1 MEKEKKKE
9 KETQAKS
16 LKSVELEKD
25 SAGEAHE
32 QQGVDTDNSVVPA
45 AGESGKSVRETP
57 EQNIGYRTILQL
69 DNGDACAL
77 LLKSD
82 MYCNFEMPEY
92 FDFTEALRSA
102 GERLA
107 GKEFDE
113 CLVDIDPHNVKD
125 VNFDMVLN
133 KDGKYAVRVL
143 SLVNP
148 YLYVLLVA
156 TLCDEHNWDAV
167 RECFRAFACERIKC
181 VSIPIE
187 PKSTE
192 KFHKSTT
199 ILHWW
204 NKFEQQAVR
213 NSLEYRYMFVSDI
226 TNCYGSIE
234 IHSIA
239 DALARRGTS
248 CETDDNEAMAADIL
262 RCLSIIRQGKNVG
275 IPQGNAVSDMLAEIV
290 LGYSDLMLREA
301 LEAQGITDGYEIL
314 RYRDDYKIFA
324 NDIDL
329 LERISYTLQA
339 VLERLN
345 FRLNPGKTRISKSI
359 ITDSIKADKLAYI
372 YNTPIFNKK
381 GCDFDGI
388 QKHLMYILM
397 FGRDYPN
404 SGQLK
409 VLLDDMDKRVMQYM
423 EEHKIRPV
431 FVMPGASE
439 ESLSNYYGSIVEDIT
454 AIAAVTAQIAIE
466 NSSSAHYA
474 LKVLSRALVTVRSQ
488 DEKDRIIEKV
498 AKRLGSMPNS
508 EYVKIWLQNL
518 AIRADYQGDYN
529 FGTNALCRL
538 VSGEADRL
546 WNNDFLPAELTD
558 GFDAAV
564 IVDPEVLGNGSHVIT
579 FKSRNPYA
587 FLDEPDAEYIGK
599 GPMPEELQKDGYYTL
614 TDEEMSSDDNI
625 LIATL

>member
-1 MEKEKKKE
+1 MRKNENEIMMEKEKE
-9 KETQAKS
+9 IEIQTNS
-16 LKSVELEKD
+16 LKDVEK
-25 SAGEAHE
+25 
-32 QQGVDTDNSVVPA
+32 NSV
-45 AGESGKSVRETP
+45 
-57 EQNIGYRTILQL
+57 IGDRTILQL
-69 DNGDACAL
+69 DNEDAASL
-77 LLKSD
+77 FIKSD

-92 FDFTEALRSA
+92 FDFSKVLYSA
-102 GERLA
+102 AEHFE
-107 GKEFDE
+107 GKELDE
-113 CLVDIDPHNVKD
+113 CLAGINPHDLKD

-148 YLYVLLVA
+148 YLYDMLVIVL
-156 TLCDEHNWDAV
+156 CEEHNWDAV

-181 VSIPIE
+181 VSILVV
-187 PKSTE
+187 PKSVE

-204 NKFEQQAVR
+204 DKFEQQAVR

-248 CETDDNEAMAADIL
+248 CETDDNDTMAADIL
-262 RCLSIIRQGKNVG
+262 RCLSIIRQGKNIG
-275 IPQGNAVSDMLAEIV
+275 IPQGNAVSDILAEIV

-329 LERISYTLQA
+329 LERISYTLQS

-359 ITDSIKADKLAYI
+359 ITDSVKADKLAYI

-404 SGQLK
+404 SGQVK
-409 VLLDDMDKRVMQYM
+409 VMLDDLDKRVMAYM

-431 FVMPGASE
+431 CVMPGTSE
-439 ESLSNYYGSIVEDIT
+439 DSTSNYYDAIVEDIT
-454 AIAAVTAQIAIE
+454 AIAAVTTQIAIE
-466 NSSSAHYA
+466 NSSSAQYA
-474 LKVLSRALVTVRSQ
+474 LKVLSRVLVTVRSQ
-488 DEKDRIIEKV
+488 EDKDRIIEKV
-498 AKRLGSMPNS
+498 VKRLASMPNS
-508 EYVKIWLQNL
+508 ELVKVWLQNL

-538 VSGEADRL
+538 VSGEVDHL
-546 WNNDFLPAELTD
+546 WNDDFLPAELTD
-558 GFDAAV
+558 GFDATAM
-564 IVDPEVLGNGSHVIT
+564 VDAKVLGNGSHVIT
-579 FKSRNPYA
+579 FKSRDPYA

-599 GPMPEELQKDGYYTL
+599 GPMPEELQQDRYYNL

>member
-1 MEKEKKKE
+1 MEKEKEKE
-9 KETQAKS
+9 KEIQTNG
-16 LKSVELEKD
+16 LKGVEVEIDSV
-25 SAGEAHE
+25 
-32 QQGVDTDNSVVPA
+32 
-45 AGESGKSVRETP
+45 
-57 EQNIGYRTILQL
+57 IGDQTILQL
-69 DNGDACAL
+69 DNEDAAGL
-77 LLKSD
+77 FIKSD

-92 FDFTEALRSA
+92 FDFSKVLYSA
-102 GERLA
+102 AERME

-113 CLVDIDPHNVKD
+113 CLAGIDPHNVKD

-148 YLYVLLVA
+148 YLYDLLVIA
-156 TLCDEHNWDAV
+156 LCEEHNWDAV

-181 VSIPIE
+181 VSIPVV
-187 PKSTE
+187 PKSVE

-262 RCLSIIRQGKNVG
+262 RCLSIIRQGKNIG

-329 LERISYTLQA
+329 LERISYTLQS

-359 ITDSIKADKLAYI
+359 ITDSVKADKLAYI

-409 VLLDDMDKRVMQYM
+409 VMLDDLDKRVMAYM

-431 FVMPGASE
+431 FVMPGMSE
-439 ESLSNYYGSIVEDIT
+439 DSVSNYYGTIVEDIT

-466 NSSSAHYA
+466 NSSSAQYA
-474 LKVLSRALVTVRSQ
+474 LKVLSRVLVTVRSQ
-488 DEKDRIIEKV
+488 EEKDRIIEKV
-498 AKRLGSMPNS
+498 VKRLASMPNS
-508 EYVKIWLQNL
+508 ELVKVWLQNL
-518 AIRADYQGDYN
+518 AIRADYQGDYD

-538 VSGEADRL
+538 VSGEVDHL
-546 WNNDFLPAELTD
+546 WNNDFLPAELTA
-558 GFDAAV
+558 GFDATAM
-564 IVDPEVLGNGSHVIT
+564 VDAKVLGNGSHVIT
-579 FKSRNPYA
+579 FKSRDPYA
-587 FLDEPDAEYIGK
+587 FLDEIEAEYIGK
-599 GPMPEELQKDGYYTL
+599 GPMPEELQQDRYYNP

>member
-1 MEKEKKKE
+1 MMEKEKE
-9 KETQAKS
+9 AQANN
-16 LKSVELEKD
+16 LNDIEVEKD
-25 SAGEAHE
+25 SAGKTLEPHSE
-32 QQGVDTDNSVVPA
+32 DTDNSVVSA
-45 AGESGKSVRETP
+45 SGESGKSVRETL
-57 EQNIGYRTILQL
+57 EHNIGDQTILQL
-69 DNGDACAL
+69 DNEDACAL
-77 LLKSD
+77 FIKSD

-92 FDFTEALRSA
+92 FDFSEALCSA
-102 GERLA
+102 GERI
-107 GKEFDE
+107 GDKSVDE
-113 CLVDIDPHNVKD
+113 CLDGINPHDLKDI
-125 VNFDMVLN
+125 NFDMVLN

-148 YLYVLLVA
+148 YLYDLLVIA
-156 TLCDEHNWDAV
+156 LCDEHNWDAV

-181 VSIPIE
+181 VSIPVV
-187 PKSTE
+187 PKSVE

-248 CETDDNEAMAADIL
+248 CETGDNEAMAADIL
-262 RCLSIIRQGKNVG
+262 RCLSIIRRGKNIG

-329 LERISYTLQA
+329 LERISYTLQS

-359 ITDSIKADKLAYI
+359 ITDSVKADKLAYI

-409 VLLDDMDKRVMQYM
+409 VLLDDMDKRIMAYM

-431 FVMPGASE
+431 FVMPGMSE
-439 ESLSNYYGSIVEDIT
+439 ESILSNYYGTIIEDIT
-454 AIAAVTAQIAIE
+454 AIAAVVTQIAIE
-466 NSSSAHYA
+466 NSSSTQYA
-474 LKVLSRALVTVRSQ
+474 LKVLSRVLVTVRSQ
-488 DEKDRIIEKV
+488 EEKDRIIEKV
-498 AKRLGSMPNS
+498 VKRLGSMPNS

-518 AIRADYQGDYN
+518 AIRADYQGDCD

-538 VSGEADRL
+538 VSGEVDHL

-558 GFDAAV
+558 GFDAT
-564 IVDPEVLGNGSHVIT
+564 IVVDANVLGNGSHVIT

-587 FLDEPDAEYIGK
+587 FLEEIDWENLDTDT
-599 GPMPEELQKDGYYTL
+599 MPEGRRKDAGRIITIYRP
-614 TDEEMSSDDNI
+614 MKKCR
-625 LIATL
+625 ATITF